1 MVPAQACTVI
11 ECKLNVHLTPP
22 CCPQWLQLYRVTGQC
37 GNQHM
42 SRWSCQGAVIW
53 NNHHNVILFCHSSL
67 WPTEG
72 LNVTRVEKNDIPII
86 IMTNYDQLE
95 FFNLWI
101 WGPTADRLICFSLL
115 LIWQAIKNN
124 WEKISWK
131 KLFFPV
137 FISQNNSWNVYNV
150 PWLYGW
156 YCIFSHGIG
165 LIVGLTGRN
174 KGR

>member
-1 MVPAQACTVI
+1 MSIWPPHV
-11 ECKLNVHLTPP
+11 VHSA
-22 CCPQWLQLYRVTGQC
+22 LQLYRVTGQC

-124 WEKISWK
+124 WEKIMLAFSWK
-131 KLFFPV
+131 
-137 FISQNNSWNVYNV
+137 STEQWQWHETSR
-150 PWLYGW
+150 
-156 YCIFSHGIG
+156 IG
-165 LIVGLTGRN
+165 LLFSSACLPHFAQ
-174 KGR
+174 K